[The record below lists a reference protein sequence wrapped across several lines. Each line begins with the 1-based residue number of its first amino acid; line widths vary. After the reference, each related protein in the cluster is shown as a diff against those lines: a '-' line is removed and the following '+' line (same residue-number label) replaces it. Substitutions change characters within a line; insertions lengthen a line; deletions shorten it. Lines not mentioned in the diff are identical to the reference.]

1 MSEFKKVDSDTL
13 KKKINEILENKQH
26 IENDLHLL
34 IEKLNKIE
42 SSADE
47 LENSDVKYKLDYMLI
62 RFRDIEDEFNELL
75 HSFDE

>member
-62 RFRDIEDEFNELL
+62 RFRDIEDEFNELF